1 VFELLLVRDTVK
13 VLASVLHSDLYN
25 NHTSELL
32 LKILRREIRLNYVSR
47 VLPGRGLVVACFA
60 ITSVGEAQLFPGD
73 AAWYFRCEFQLIMF
87 NPKANDAILALP
99 ISSFSTELHLTNGFF
114 QDVYLLPD
122 RLPVPRR
129 FAPDGLW
136 RWEVGEPDAFVFL
149 LGEPG
154 RYRVVEVLYNVK
166 TPARPVAFKN
176 RGRGPKAGAIA
187 PPKESEELT
196 HIRQVIQKRDAD
208 DIQLASQFGLLG
220 LDDDDWDNLDD
231 DDDDDDNNGGGGGDD
246 DDDDADA
253 DDKLDR
259 RGANK
264 YVMGGGGGSGGG
276 VRKSGSAR
284 SKDEE
289 AESRAQALAS
299 GRAQSYI
306 VEEDASR
313 PCEIHSAPMVII
325 VQATDSGL
333 GPIRWWGSKVEAAE
347 EGEGDGAQED
357 GGGDGDDDGDGEAG
371 AAAVKEE
378 RVEE

>member
-1 VFELLLVRDTVK
+1 VSALATHSATFAVFELLLVRDTVK
-13 VLASVLHSDLYN
+13 VLASVLHSNLYN
-25 NHTSELL
+25 NQTSELL

-87 NPKANDAILALP
+87 NPKANDTFLALP
-99 ISSFSTELHLTNGFF
+99 ISSFGTELHLTNGFF

-129 FAPDGLW
+129 FGPDGLW

-187 PPKESEELT
+187 PPKEPEELT

-231 DDDDDDNNGGGGGDD
+231 EDDDDDNRNNGGDD
-246 DDDDADA
+246 PDADA

-264 YVMGGGGGSGGG
+264 YALGGGGGGAGGG

-333 GPIRWWGSKVEAAE
+333 GPIRWWGSKVEAAQ
-347 EGEGDGAQED
+347 DDD
-357 GGGDGDDDGDGEAG
+357 GGGDGGDDEDD
-371 AAAVKEE
+371 AAVKAE
-378 RVEE
+378 RVEED